1 LLSSAPQFGL
11 VFVVLTIFW
20 IDFRRFYHFWLLNSN
35 FRPPPAMK
43 PADFLGYLSQAMNA
57 AASCAAFC
65 GEFGDFTQL
74 LAAAPSWSNPH
85 LNLASFEPRAIA
97 VMVES
102 EAPWLHF

>member
-1 LLSSAPQFGL
+1 
-11 VFVVLTIFW
+11 
-20 IDFRRFYHFWLLNSN
+20 
-35 FRPPPAMK
+35 
-43 PADFLGYLSQAMNA
+43 MNA